1 MNERLVERLNI
12 NIQEFQEIEE
22 NIAILKLAI
31 YQDKVRELKEK
42 KEQELKDLIFAQAT
56 FYNQNY
62 NDYKKQI
69 DEILNKNDE
78 EFSRLEEA
86 YNEFFI
92 IVFKIMENAILN
104 QNIAIH
110 NILKLKRKY
119 DLPGKEEQEYKKI
132 EKIIR
137 AMIQKKLNY
146 SVIVDECQERLKWA
160 IRNYQNDVLKT
171 FNYQGN
177 LGLIVRQS
185 FIEKIKN
192 KIINRF
198 SGKKK
203 FKIYLKELKSA
214 RMNKVKSKNK
224 KRIIKLCAV
233 LKGFQK
239 QIRTLRDDISVEFI
253 KNS

>member
-160 IRNYQNDVLKT
+160 IRNYQNDVLKI

>member
-1 MNERLVERLNI
+1 MNEKLVERLNV
-12 NIQEFQEIEE
+12 NIHDFQEIEE
-22 NIAILKLAI
+22 NLAILKLAI
-31 YQDKVRELKEK
+31 YQDKIKELKEK
-42 KEQELKDLIFAQAT
+42 KRKELVDLILSQAI
-56 FYNQNY
+56 FYNQNL
-62 NDYKKQI
+62 NDYRKQI

-78 EFSRLEEA
+78 EFLRLEEA
-86 YNEFFI
+86 YDEFFI
-92 IVFKIMENAILN
+92 IVFRIMENAILN

-119 DLPGKEEQEYKKI
+119 DLPGKNDEDYKRI
-132 EKIIR
+132 DKIIR

-146 SVIVDECQERLKWA
+146 SIIVDECQERMKWA
-160 IRNYQNDVLKT
+160 IENYQNDVTKI

-203 FKIYLKELKSA
+203 FKIYLKELKNG
-214 RMNKVKSKNK
+214 RINKIKSKNK
-224 KRIIKLCAV
+224 RRIINLCAV
-233 LKGFQK
+233 LRGFQK
-239 QIRTLRDDISVEFI
+239 QVRIVRDDISVEFI

>member
-1 MNERLVERLNI
+1 MDERLVERLNK

-31 YQDKVRELKEK
+31 YQDKIKELKEK
-42 KEQELKDLIFAQAT
+42 KEKELKDLIIAQAI
-56 FYNQNY
+56 FYNQNI

-69 DEILNKNDE
+69 DEILNKNDD
-78 EFSRLEEA
+78 EFSRLEDA
-86 YNEFFI
+86 YNDFFI
-92 IVFKIMENAILN
+92 IVFRIMENAILN
-104 QNIAIH
+104 QNIVIY

-119 DLPGKEEQEYKKI
+119 DLPGKDEEEYKKI
-132 EKIIR
+132 HRIIR

-160 IRNYQNDVLKT
+160 IRSYKNDVLKT

-177 LGLIVRQS
+177 LGLVVRQS

>member
-31 YQDKVRELKEK
+31 YQDKVKELKAK
-42 KEQELKDLIFAQAT
+42 KEQELKDLIFAQVT

-119 DLPGKEEQEYKKI
+119 DLPGKEEQDYKKI